1 MADYEI
7 TMDEIE
13 LKLNSKVVE
22 DLYHSLLW
30 KEEEKMSKQ
39 SISILL
45 HWYVKQGIDDW
56 DQGRLKGPEKTSRD
70 SGGGQV
76 DQVVLLANL
85 LGAGDISYRI
95 LKVSNGHEEWH
106 TLEVLVENESENQTV
121 GVDAEKDYRF
131 RQSSDHKEM
140 YWRPCDPT
148 HCRRAGRI
156 DGLEEKDL
164 IEKKKDGDRKHYE
177 WKKISAHILN

>member
-1 MADYEI
+1 MADYGI
-7 TMDEIE
+7 TMNEIE
-13 LKLNSKVVE
+13 LKLNSNVVE

-30 KEEEKMSKQ
+30 KQEEKMSKQ

-45 HWYVKQGIDDW
+45 HWYIKRGIDDR
-56 DQGRLKGPEKTSRD
+56 DQGRLKGPEKTNRD
-70 SGGGQV
+70 RGGGHV

-85 LGAGDISYRI
+85 LGAGNIPYRI

-106 TLEVLVENESENQTV
+106 TLEALVKNESEIQV
-121 GVDAEKDYRF
+121 IGVDAEKHYRF
-131 RQSSDHKEM
+131 RQSSDYDGM

-156 DGLEEKDL
+156 EGLEKKDL

-177 WKKISAHILN
+177 WKKISDHILN